1 MKTGRR
7 TFVLGALAVAAA
19 PLGCARTGNHS
30 LADPFTLGV
39 ASGAP
44 DGMVLWTR
52 LAPNPLADDGFGG
65 MPSRP
70 VNRFGDATNHVA
82 RP

>member
-19 PLGCARTGNHS
+19 PLRCARTGNHS

-39 ASGAP
+39 ASGGP
-44 DGMVLWTR
+44 GRRGVVD
-52 LAPNPLADDGFGG
+52 PLGAQ
-65 MPSRP
+65 PISR
-70 VNRFGDATNHVA
+70 
-82 RP
+82 